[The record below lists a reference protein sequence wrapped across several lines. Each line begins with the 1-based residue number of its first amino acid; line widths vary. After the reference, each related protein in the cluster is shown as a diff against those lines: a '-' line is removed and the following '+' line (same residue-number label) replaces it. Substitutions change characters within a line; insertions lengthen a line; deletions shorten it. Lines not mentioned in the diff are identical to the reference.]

1 MSFCWFSGSTVR
13 MLIRVVT
20 CLVTAIVV
28 LMISSCKKHLC
39 PYTMK
44 TIPLIKTDRSGK
56 KRCGFF
62 RVGKH
67 NRCLNL
73 ASRHGPILLEQTALF
88 LT

>member
-1 MSFCWFSGSTVR
+1 MMFSSKS
-13 MLIRVVT
+13 VV
-20 CLVTAIVV
+20 
-28 LMISSCKKHLC
+28 LC

-44 TIPLIKTDRSGK
+44 TIPVIKTDRPGK

-67 NRCLNL
+67 NRYLNL
-73 ASRHGPILLEQTALF
+73 ASRHGPIFLEQTALF